1 MKNFFKVIFLLAILG
16 VVYVY
21 HNDISNYL
29 ITKYISTRNV
39 TLNPTNEYKKNEN
52 YDFVKKT
59 DEFHVKDYQNILDTI
74 YTVLNNGWDEF
85 TFYCDTN
92 YKDCIKDVE
101 SITDND
107 ELISHINNYVHPYN
121 NYDSIQVTYNQLG
134 EITISISKLYN
145 NEEIAEINKKVDEVY
160 NSIITNDMSSYDK
173 IKTIHDYI
181 INNTVYDNIKGDFVL
196 GKSNTDSIYKSHKA
210 YGPLL
215 QGYSICSGY
224 SDAMAIFLN
233 KMGIPNYKI
242 SSNNHVW
249 NLVYLDNKWLHLDL
263 TWDDPIVS
271 TGENKLT
278 HNFFLID
285 DNTLKEKNTEQHQYD
300 TNIYKEA
307 TSY

>member
-16 VVYVY
+16 IVYVY
-21 HNDISNYL
+21 HNDISNFL

-39 TLNPTNEYKKNEN
+39 TLNSSNDYKKDAN
-52 YDFVKKT
+52 YGFVKQT
-59 DEFHVKDYQNILDTI
+59 NEFHVKDYQNILDTI

-85 TFYCDTN
+85 KFYCDTN
-92 YKDCIKDVE
+92 YKECITDVE

-134 EITISISKLYN
+134 EVTININKLYN
-145 NEEIAEINKKVDEVY
+145 NEEIAEINKKIDEVY
-160 NSIITNDMSSYDK
+160 NSIITNDMSNYDK

-215 QGYSICSGY
+215 QGYAICSGY

-249 NLVYLDNKWLHLDL
+249 NLVYLDNQWLHLDL

-271 TGENKLT
+271 NGENKLT

>member
-1 MKNFFKVIFLLAILG
+1 MKKFFKVIILLAILG
-16 VVYVY
+16 IVYIY
-21 HNDISNYL
+21 HNDISEFL

-39 TLNPTNEYKKNEN
+39 TINPINEYKKDAN
-52 YDFVKKT
+52 YIFVKQT
-59 DEFHVKDYQNILDTI
+59 DEFHVKNYQNILDTI

-92 YKDCIKDVE
+92 YKECITDIE
-101 SITDND
+101 SITSND

-134 EITISISKLYN
+134 KITININKLYSNDEIT
-145 NEEIAEINKKVDEVY
+145 EINSKINEVY
-160 NSIITNDMSSYDK
+160 NSLITNDMSNYDK

-181 INNTVYDNIKGDFVL
+181 INNTVYDNLKGDFVL
-196 GKSNTDSIYKSHKA
+196 NKSKNDSIYKSHKA

-215 QGYSICSGY
+215 QGYAICSGY

-249 NLVYLDNKWLHLDL
+249 NLVYIDNKWLHLDL
-263 TWDDPIVS
+263 TWDDPVVS
-271 TGENKLT
+271 TGDNKIT

-307 TSY
+307 TS

>member
-1 MKNFFKVIFLLAILG
+1 M
-16 VVYVY
+16 
-21 HNDISNYL
+21 SN
-29 ITKYISTRNV
+29 
-39 TLNPTNEYKKNEN
+39 
-52 YDFVKKT
+52 
-59 DEFHVKDYQNILDTI
+59 
-74 YTVLNNGWDEF
+74 
-85 TFYCDTN
+85 
-92 YKDCIKDVE
+92 
-101 SITDND
+101 
-107 ELISHINNYVHPYN
+107 
-121 NYDSIQVTYNQLG
+121 
-134 EITISISKLYN
+134 
-145 NEEIAEINKKVDEVY
+145 
-160 NSIITNDMSSYDK
+160 YDK

-215 QGYSICSGY
+215 QGYAICSGY

-249 NLVYLDNKWLHLDL
+249 NLVYLDNQWLHLDL

-271 TGENKLT
+271 TGENKIT

-285 DNTLKEKNTEQHQYD
+285 DNALKEKNTEQHQYD

>member
-1 MKNFFKVIFLLAILG
+1 MKNFFKFIFLLAILG
-16 VVYVY
+16 IVYVY
-21 HNDISNYL
+21 HNDISNFL

-39 TLNPTNEYKKNEN
+39 TLNSSNEYKKNAN
-52 YDFVKKT
+52 YGFVKQT
-59 DEFHVKDYQNILDTI
+59 NEFHVKDYQNILDTI

-85 TFYCDTN
+85 KFYCDTN
-92 YKDCIKDVE
+92 YKDCIKDIE

-145 NEEIAEINKKVDEVY
+145 SDEIAEIDSKINEVY
-160 NSIITNDMSSYDK
+160 DSLITSDMSNYDK

-181 INNTVYDNIKGDFVL
+181 INNTIYDNIKGDFVL

-215 QGYSICSGY
+215 QGYAICSGY

-249 NLVYLDNKWLHLDL
+249 NLVYLDNQWLHLDL

-271 TGENKLT
+271 TGENKIT

-285 DNTLKEKNTEQHQYD
+285 DNALKEKNTEQHQYD